1 MLLKLLALFVS
12 IPLLEIIILLEV
24 GARLGTLPTVLI
36 LVGTAVGGA
45 TLAHREGLKTLW
57 RLQEKMAHGIMPE
70 KELLDGLLILVAGM
84 LLLTP
89 GLLTDTVGLLLLMPV
104 SRQGVKRW
112 LRARLGQR
120 LQMQQRMWDDS

>member
-1 MLLKLLALFVS
+1 MLPKLLALFVT
-12 IPLLEIIILLEV
+12 IPLLEIVVLLEV
-24 GARLGTLPTVLI
+24 GARLGTLTTILI

-70 KELLDGLLILVAGM
+70 EELLDGLLILIAGV

-89 GLLTDTVGLLLLMPV
+89 GLLTDAMGVLLLMPV

-112 LRARLGQR
+112 LRVRLGQR
-120 LQMQQRMWDDS
+120 LQMQQRLWDG